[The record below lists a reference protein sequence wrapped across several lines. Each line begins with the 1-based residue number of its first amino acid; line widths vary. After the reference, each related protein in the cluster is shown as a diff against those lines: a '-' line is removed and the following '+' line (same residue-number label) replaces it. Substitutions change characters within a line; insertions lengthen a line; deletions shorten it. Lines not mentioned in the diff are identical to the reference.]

1 MGENANNGAASTNL
15 SCNRA
20 RVYMYVNVH
29 LHTRSVSMCML
40 DCVSV
45 SERDKGSGARKL
57 RGERQGEH
65 KYIDTDAE
73 KLLACGY
80 DQAARLRIR

>member
-1 MGENANNGAASTNL
+1 
-15 SCNRA
+15 
-20 RVYMYVNVH
+20 
-29 LHTRSVSMCML
+29 MCML
-40 DCVSV
+40 DCV

-57 RGERQGEH
+57 RGERKGEH

>member
-1 MGENANNGAASTNL
+1 
-15 SCNRA
+15 
-20 RVYMYVNVH
+20 
-29 LHTRSVSMCML
+29 ML

-57 RGERQGEH
+57 RGERKGEH